1 MDSLSDLALVSQFR
15 AIRFLPFKLAKERL
29 DPSALKASE
38 TNLMPEKTLQEFLKT
53 ANTFA
58 QDPWQLLKTQAW
70 LESFCE
76 QNQCR
81 AFPDPIPLVHI
92 FHPKES
98 LLPLSVDIEEVVLDV
113 AEPAADPPAPRNVRV
128 LRPKRK
134 ALKRP
139 SAAAC
144 QLGRRVVMRRPAAAA
159 AAAARGPAA
168 AVAAVADGD
177 EVAAAAAAPGPVAA
191 PPPEPPASPGS
202 LHGCV
207 FLLLS

>member
-1 MDSLSDLALVSQFR
+1 M
-15 AIRFLPFKLAKERL
+15 
-29 DPSALKASE
+29 
-38 TNLMPEKTLQEFLKT
+38 
-53 ANTFA
+53 
-58 QDPWQLLKTQAW
+58 
-70 LESFCE
+70 
-76 QNQCR
+76 
-81 AFPDPIPLVHI
+81 HI

-168 AVAAVADGD
+168 AAAAVADGD

>member
-1 MDSLSDLALVSQFR
+1 
-15 AIRFLPFKLAKERL
+15 
-29 DPSALKASE
+29 
-38 TNLMPEKTLQEFLKT
+38 MPEKTLQEFLKT

-58 QDPWQLLKTQAW
+58 QEPWQLLKTQAW

-76 QNQCR
+76 QNQSR
-81 AFPDPIPLVHI
+81 AFPDPVPLVHL

-98 LLPLSVDIEEVVLDV
+98 LLPLSVDMEEVVLDA

-139 SAAAC
+139 SAPAC

-159 AAAARGPAA
+159 AAAARGPAEA
-168 AVAAVADGD
+168 AGADGD
-177 EVAAAAAAPGPVAA
+177 EVAAAAAAAAAAPGPLAA

-202 LHGCV
+202 LHGSD
-207 FLLLS
+207 FFILLI